1 MNPNPLREA
10 LVEWLAV
17 ACALTVFV
25 AAALD
30 APEAAAADSAVP
42 TASSSQGR

>member
-1 MNPNPLREA
+1 MKPTA
-10 LVEWLAV
+10 LNDIVAGLAAV

-30 APEAAAADSAVP
+30 APDDAPASRAAPARIEAP
-42 TASSSQGR
+42 